1 MPLETLRSLP
11 IVPVPEIVGIE
22 INVGE
27 YWLGSWILVV
37 LGRCLVEEPEELAA
51 VTATVMNRDKSES

>member
-1 MPLETLRSLP
+1 
-11 IVPVPEIVGIE
+11 VPVPEIVGIE
-22 INVGE
+22 LNVGE
-27 YWLGSWILVV
+27 YGLGSWILVV